1 MAVVNAISLLSAGW
15 AGAVLAVVVGFVLGR
30 GLTAAVSCWLG
41 ERSRFERSIRLLVAV
56 GTVALWW
63 WEVPAS
69 GLAARAADGSL
80 FPSDPFATSARWVA
94 HAVFF
99 TLLAAATWIDMRHRV
114 IPDWITV
121 AGVVLGLASSWLLPE
136 PFLPVRWEI
145 ERTFAAPAAVP
156 DVLGAFG
163 GLRSLPGPPWLGGSP
178 CPGGLVLVMAIA
190 IAWWFFCTAPFF
202 EMAAGHPSFVR
213 EPRNLLLVL
222 GGVGIAGAWFAGGPR
237 FDALQSSLIGLAVAA
252 GLVWAVREGASRA
265 MGREAMGFGDVTLM
279 AMVGAW
285 LGWQPAVL
293 VFFGAT
299 FIGLAH
305 GLIGLVLHRDNEL
318 PYGPSLCL
326 AAVLLVVA
334 WRPVWDRVG
343 VFFVDPLLLGVVLV
357 AVVVL
362 TAAALSVWQW
372 VRGRT

>member
-1 MAVVNAISLLSAGW
+1 MISLPPDGW
-15 AGAVLAVVVGFVLGR
+15 VGAVLAVVVGLVLGR
-30 GLTAAVSCWLG
+30 GLTAAVSGWLG
-41 ERSRFERSIRLLVAV
+41 ERSRFERNIRLLVAV
-56 GTVALWW
+56 GAVALWW
-63 WEVPAS
+63 WEVPTA
-69 GLAARAADGSL
+69 GLAARAADGSP
-80 FPSDPFATSARWVA
+80 FPSDPFATPARWLA
-94 HAVFF
+94 HSVFF
-99 TLLAAATWIDMRHRV
+99 SLLAAATWIDMRHRV

-121 AGVVLGLASSWLLPE
+121 TGVVLGLASSWLLPE

-145 ERTFAAPAAVP
+145 ERSFAVPAVVP

-178 CPGGLVLVMAIA
+178 CLGGLVLAMSIA
-190 IAWWFFCTAPFF
+190 IAWWFFCTAPFC

-334 WRPVWDRVG
+334 WRPVWDRVS
-343 VFFVDPLLLGVVLV
+343 VFFADPLLLGGVLV

-372 VRGRT
+372 VRQRS

>member
-1 MAVVNAISLLSAGW
+1 
-15 AGAVLAVVVGFVLGR
+15 
-30 GLTAAVSCWLG
+30 
-41 ERSRFERSIRLLVAV
+41 
-56 GTVALWW
+56 
-63 WEVPAS
+63 
-69 GLAARAADGSL
+69 
-80 FPSDPFATSARWVA
+80 
-94 HAVFF
+94 VFF
-99 TLLAAATWIDMRHRV
+99 SLLAAATWIDMRHRV

-121 AGVVLGLASSWLLPE
+121 TGVVLGLVSAWLMPE

-145 ERTFAAPAAVP
+145 ERSFTVPAAVP

-163 GLRSLPGPPWLGGSP
+163 GLRSVSGPAWLGGSP
-178 CPGGLVLVMAIA
+178 CLGGLGFAMVIVF
-190 IAWWFFCTAPFF
+190 AWWFFCTAPFF
-202 EMAAGHPSFVR
+202 EVVTGQASFVR
-213 EPRNLLLVL
+213 EPRNLLLVV
-222 GGVGIAGAWFAGGPR
+222 GGMGVAGAWLAGGPR
-237 FDALQSSLIGLAVAA
+237 FAALQSSLIGLAVAA

-279 AMVGAW
+279 AMIGAW

-326 AAVLLVVA
+326 ATVLLVVA
-334 WRPVWDRVG
+334 WRPVWERVG
-343 VFFVDPLLLGVVLV
+343 GFFVDPLLLAAVLV

-362 TAAALSVWQW
+362 TAASLSAWRW
-372 VRGRT
+372 VRQAS